1 MKQVNALKH
10 EFVKSLPDKLEDGIL
25 YVSIDFVE
33 RHSHGIRVRRDHAQ
47 GNVRITEA
55 SLRAARERPRM
66 LQSP

>member
-1 MKQVNALKH
+1 
-10 EFVKSLPDKLEDGIL
+10 
-25 YVSIDFVE
+25 VSIDFVE